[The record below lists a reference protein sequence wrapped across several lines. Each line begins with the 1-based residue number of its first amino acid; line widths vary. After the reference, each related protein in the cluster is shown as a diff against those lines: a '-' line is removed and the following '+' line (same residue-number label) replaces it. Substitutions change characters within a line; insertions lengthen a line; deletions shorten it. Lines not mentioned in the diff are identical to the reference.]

1 MPDDCDL
8 IGALLFGSA
17 TNGNPYNTALIVCNF
32 CVVVTFVVST
42 VSKNYSQVDKIW
54 SIVPAVYAWI
64 PVCDERTL
72 LMAICATIWAVR
84 LTWNFARR
92 GGYQWPPWKGDEDY
106 RWEEIQKGNLV
117 KVLTKPVP
125 WMLFNLGFI
134 SFYQNVLLL
143 LIAYPSFVAYTAAND
158 CETARH
164 GLGLLDWV
172 AAACF
177 LACIVIEG
185 IADNQQYAFQTEKY
199 RQRNAGEP
207 LTGDYADGFNQ
218 SGLFAIVRKPN
229 YAAEQGIWISFYVFS
244 VSAIGVNWSG
254 IGWILLVLLFQGS
267 GWFTESLTIPKY
279 PKYKEYQQRVPLYL
293 PNPFMKRDDTK
304 KSK

>member
-1 MPDDCDL
+1 M
-8 IGALLFGSA
+8 
-17 TNGNPYNTALIVCNF
+17 IVRPRN
-32 CVVVTFVVST
+32 
-42 VSKNYSQVDKIW
+42 
-54 SIVPAVYAWI
+54 
-64 PVCDERTL
+64 
-72 LMAICATIWAVR
+72 
-84 LTWNFARR
+84 R
-92 GGYQWPPWKGDEDY
+92 GW
-106 RWEEIQKGNLV
+106 
-117 KVLTKPVP
+117 
-125 WMLFNLGFI
+125 
-134 SFYQNVLLL
+134 
-143 LIAYPSFVAYTAAND
+143 
-158 CETARH
+158 
-164 GLGLLDWV
+164 GLLTGLLH
-172 AAACF
+172 ACF

-279 PKYKEYQQRVPLYL
+279 PKYTEYQQRVPLYL